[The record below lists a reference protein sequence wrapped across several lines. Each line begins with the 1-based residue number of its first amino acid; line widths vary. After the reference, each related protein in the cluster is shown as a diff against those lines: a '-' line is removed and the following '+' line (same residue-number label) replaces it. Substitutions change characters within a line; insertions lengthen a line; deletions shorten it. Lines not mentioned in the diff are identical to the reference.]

1 MSSDSME
8 IILAAEQE
16 LPQPQA
22 ETRFGTECD
31 ISSRLPRLLES
42 LSRNLRTSSLLLQR
56 QVSTRV
62 DEILTGYIYIVQ

>member
-8 IILAAEQE
+8 TILAAEQE

-31 ISSRLPRLLES
+31 SHEKQSEKKLLES
-42 LSRNLRTSSLLLQR
+42 LSRNLRTSSLSLQR

-62 DEILTGYIYIVQ
+62 YEILTGYI